1 MKELCQIRDAVICA
15 LRGAGL
21 EAGAAFPDQRVQKHP
36 DTFAVAAVGG
46 AEGKA
51 VGFCNYLGECIG
63 PDGNLQEL
71 YGKLL
76 EGEISI
82 DVRGN
87 TAGDCDRGCETAS
100 DILLGGLPEGIR
112 PGALKWDPLCWDKNL
127 QMFLRHGSLSC
138 SALFVASQRE
148 DEGGFCDFILKG
160 ALFS

>member
-63 PDGNLQEL
+63 PDGN
-71 YGKLL
+71 
-76 EGEISI
+76 
-82 DVRGN
+82 VRGN

>member
-51 VGFCNYLGECIG
+51 VGFCNYLGECTG

-100 DILLGGLPEGIR
+100 
-112 PGALKWDPLCWDKNL
+112 LCWDKNL

-138 SALFVASQRE
+138 SALFVASQQE